1 MGGTENLLRM
11 ITDYVY
17 QFRGEDRDQNRGI
30 LLLGMNGRMDGKT
43 AVPTD
48 WLTHQWKDRQNL
60 RNKSPQRRLESVQL
74 FSGDGWYLIYS
85 VDRSSF
91 LIRNHAPTYPRKKSC
106 IGWYSFAVHQ
116 KLDFLYK
123 WHHTTILVTSELF
136 AQRKFLFV
144 GRGKAQKLFW
154 GLLMHNDNFCF
165 LSIVLIP
172 IYHSDF
178 SNLGGFIPSYYFSCG
193 CYWFVTIIDIS

>member
-1 MGGTENLLRM
+1 MDVWLKFKRLKWKLNQRICNTRGYWNYWRVTSRHFSSRRGATENLFRM

-30 LLLGMNGRMDGKT
+30 LLLGMNRRMDGKT

-85 VDRSSF
+85 NDRSSF
-91 LIRNHAPTYPRKKSC
+91 LIRNHVPTEKVMYRVIQLRCPPKIRFSIQMASHNN
-106 IGWYSFAVHQ
+106 IG
-116 KLDFLYK
+116 DFRALCSTK
-123 WHHTTILVTSELF
+123 I
-136 AQRKFLFV
+136 
-144 GRGKAQKLFW
+144 
-154 GLLMHNDNFCF
+154 
-165 LSIVLIP
+165 SI
-172 IYHSDF
+172 
-178 SNLGGFIPSYYFSCG
+178 CG
-193 CYWFVTIIDIS
+193 SR